1 MPTRPTWS
9 GSIQISLVSFAVKIF
24 PATNPARQV
33 EFHQIDR
40 KTHQRIH
47 HQNVDSHGE
56 VKQADIVKG
65 YEYARNRY
73 IEVDPDELKAL
84 RIPTAATM
92 EIKQFVNA
100 DELSPELF
108 DRPYFVAP
116 KDEVQSKALSIMR
129 RALDQ
134 TKTYGIGEI
143 AFSGREHLV
152 AIGAP
157 TDPKQKGMMLYVL
170 RYEAEL
176 RDPTSSLS
184 GIKETSVDARE
195 LALAKQLIQGNTSK
209 FNLTIYKD
217 DYEAAVRKLIDAKRK
232 GKPLT
237 EAGPEPSHPKVFNIM
252 DALRNSLAQSGKETR
267 STSKKKTRGKR
278 AA

>member
-1 MPTRPTWS
+1 M
-9 GSIQISLVSFAVKIF
+9 KIF
-24 PATNPARQV
+24 PATNPGRQV

-47 HQNVDSHGE
+47 HQNVDSRGE
-56 VKQADIVKG
+56 VEQVDIVKG

-84 RIPTAATM
+84 CIPTAATM
-92 EIKQFVNA
+92 EIKQFVKA
-100 DELSPELF
+100 DDLSPELF

-116 KDEVQSKALSIMR
+116 KDEVQLKALGIMR
-129 RALDQ
+129 KALEQ
-134 TKTYGIGEI
+134 TNTYGVGEI

-157 TDPKQKGMMLYVL
+157 ADPKLKGLMLYVL

-176 RDPTSSLS
+176 RDPKSSLS
-184 GIKETSVDARE
+184 GIKETSVDTRE

-209 FNLTIYKD
+209 FNLTSYKD
-217 DYEAAVRKLIDAKRK
+217 DYESAVKKLIDAKRK

-237 EAGPEPSHPKVFNIM
+237 EAEPEPFRPKVLNIM
-252 DALRNSLAQSGKETR
+252 DALRNSLAQSGKQTR